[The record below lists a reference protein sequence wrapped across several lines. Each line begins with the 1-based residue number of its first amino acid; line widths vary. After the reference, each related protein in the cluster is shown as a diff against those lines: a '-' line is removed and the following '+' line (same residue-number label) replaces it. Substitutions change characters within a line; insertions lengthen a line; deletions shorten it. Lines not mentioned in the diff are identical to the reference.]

1 MKLNF
6 KCLPCN
12 INQTLRI
19 TELLNCTDEQKK
31 LIFADVF
38 EHLKNIDYE
47 LANPHTM
54 KGILEIVTKHTN
66 NANPYS
72 EIKKYYNN
80 ILLDQAEAI
89 ENIIMNSNDLFFTA
103 LKTAIIGNII
113 DFGPAHKFNKD
124 IILEKIKN
132 VDDYK
137 LTVNNSNELKD
148 ALSKSKTLLY
158 IGDNC
163 GEIVLDKIFIKF
175 IKENYPDLKVI
186 FAVRGKPAL
195 NDVTTEDALMVK
207 MDEVAE
213 IIDSGDG
220 SPGTIL
226 ESTCASFREAFFSAD
241 TVIAKGQGN
250 YEGLSDVKRDNLFL
264 LFMAKCEVVANIAG
278 VEKMSIVCL
287 KN

>member
-12 INQTLRI
+12 LNQTLRI

-38 EHLKNIDYE
+38 DYLKNIDYE

-54 KGILEIVTKHTN
+54 KGILKIVTKYTN

-132 VDDYK
+132 VDDYN

-175 IKENYPDLKVI
+175 IKETYPDLKVI

-226 ESTCASFREAFFSAD
+226 ENTSDSFREVFFSAD

-250 YEGLSDVKRDNLFL
+250 YEGLSDVNKDNLFL